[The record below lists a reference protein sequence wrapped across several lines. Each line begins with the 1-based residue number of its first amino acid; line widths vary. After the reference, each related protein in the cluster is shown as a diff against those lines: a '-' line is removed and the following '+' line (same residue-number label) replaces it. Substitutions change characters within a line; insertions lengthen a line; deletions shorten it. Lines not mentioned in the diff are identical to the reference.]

1 MRKSALFVAVSAV
14 LIFLSSSG
22 IATATVVALVDLSSQ
37 TMVVTHR
44 GDVIGRWPVSTARK
58 GKITP
63 TGSWTAKW
71 LSRNHRS
78 SRYENAPMPYSV
90 FYNGHY
96 AVHGTY
102 ETARLGRP
110 ASSGCIRLHPSHA
123 AIFFRLAQR
132 EGLKNTRIVVRW

>member
-1 MRKSALFVAVSAV
+1 MQKSVWIVAVLAA
-14 LIFLSSSG
+14 LMLSGSG
-22 IATATVVALVDLSSQ
+22 MAAASVVARVDLSSQ

-44 GDVIGRWPVSTARK
+44 GKVIGQWPVSTARK

-63 TGSWTAKW
+63 TGTWTAKW

-102 ETARLGRP
+102 ETKRLGRP
-110 ASSGCIRLHPSHA
+110 ASSGCIRLHPNHA

-132 EGLKNTRIVVRW
+132 EGLRNTKIVVRR